1 MRSCSHTTTASK
13 RPSKALKKESLTLS
27 FSKEDEVGISM
38 PYNDALVV
46 TLMVANHGIHRILV
60 NNESLANILYW
71 PIFKQI
77 NIDWERIK
85 PFRSSLVGFSREKVQ
100 PMRLISIPVTAG
112 TVPKQATA
120 MVDFLVVDRPFAY
133 NAIMGCLSL
142 NKLKADTSTYHL
154 KMKFLN

>member
-1 MRSCSHTTTASK
+1 
-13 RPSKALKKESLTLS
+13 
-27 FSKEDEVGISM
+27 M

-100 PMRLISIPVTAG
+100 PMRLISIPITAG
-112 TVPKQATA
+112 TVPKQATV
-120 MVDFLVVDRPFAY
+120 MVDFLVVDGPFAY